1 MKAVY
6 VFLRPKHVK
15 CTRLSSVRKKARNGK
30 VKGRTMW
37 LLFPAFIACHAT
49 FCGSGAIPDIV
60 PSHSTHVRPQTHC
73 QGELVRRPS
82 MLMLLMTC
90 PGNSRDLAKL
100 QPESVYGNFSFALS
114 AYIVSINEAVK
125 HICLCLIKSP
135 ACFLRERS

>member
-1 MKAVY
+1 MSIARGFPQSAKRPGMGRSRVGQCGSY
-6 VFLRPKHVK
+6 FL
-15 CTRLSSVRKKARNGK
+15 LSSRAMRHFVAR
-30 VKGRTMW
+30 VQFQILW
-37 LLFPAFIACHAT
+37 
-49 FCGSGAIPDIV
+49 

-135 ACFLRERS
+135 ACFLSERS